1 MFGIGAQELILLMI
15 AALIIFGPQRLPEIA
30 AQVGK
35 AIRDFRRMSD
45 ELTGELQRSLAIDE
59 PATEDL
65 TLPGEA
71 IAANAT
77 PNGVSDTIAQALR
90 VETIPADS
98 EPAAVDPTNGDITPI
113 PSAVPSETVT
123 KTEDMVISFAPVA
136 TKADPLVGVS
146 LLDEPIAFTGEKPA
160 VVQES
165 AAQDSVVQE
174 AVAEDTVTASSEPY
188 SYQPTAVS
196 ESAPL
201 VLESPAVQN
210 GIADAWDAVI
220 TTEATAAVAVAEVAA
235 PEAVLTVPEG
245 YAYPPSTYVAA
256 MESYVPPV
264 RERIDPEAEPTIR
277 EKIENQTAAEA
288 FRERRR
294 LAHYQRARK

>member
-15 AALIIFGPQRLPEIA
+15 GALIIFGPQRLPEIA

-59 PATEDL
+59 PTADDL

-71 IAANAT
+71 MAAAAT

-90 VETIPADS
+90 VETVPADP
-98 EPAAVDPTNGDITPI
+98 EPAAVAPVNDDITPF
-113 PSAVPSETVT
+113 PSAVPSETT
-123 KTEDMVISFAPVA
+123 TTTEDTVISFAPMA

-160 VVQES
+160 AVQES
-165 AAQDSVVQE
+165 AAEDSVVQE
-174 AVAEDTVTASSEPY
+174 TVAEDTVTASEPY
-188 SYQPTAVS
+188 TYQPTAIT
-196 ESAPL
+196 ETAPISL
-201 VLESPAVQN
+201 DATSVQN

-220 TTEATAAVAVAEVAA
+220 TTEATVAVAVAEVAE

-256 MESYVPPV
+256 MEAYVPPV

-294 LAHYQRARK
+294 LANYQRSRK